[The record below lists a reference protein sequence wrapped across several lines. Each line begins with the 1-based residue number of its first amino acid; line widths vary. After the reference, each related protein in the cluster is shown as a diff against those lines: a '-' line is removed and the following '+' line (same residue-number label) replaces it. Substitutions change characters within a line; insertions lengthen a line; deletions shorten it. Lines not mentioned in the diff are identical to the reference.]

1 MDAMECILSRT
12 SIRNFSDQVVEE
24 NILCKLL
31 EAGMAAP
38 SAVNMQPWMF
48 VVIHKRE
55 LLDTLADKLP
65 YAKMLKKAPVAIVV
79 CGDLRKTLDQRE
91 REYWVEDC
99 SAAAENI
106 LLAAHALGLGAVWT
120 AVHPV
125 PNRINAVQNTLHMP
139 EYLIPLNVMPLGYPV
154 EGKAPKQKWDEGK
167 IQWNS
172 WSEESLS

>member
-1 MDAMECILSRT
+1 MMDAMECILSRT
-12 SIRNFSDQVVEE
+12 SIRSFSDQAVEE
-24 NILCKLL
+24 NILRKVL

-48 VVIHKRE
+48 VVIDKRE

-65 YAKMLKKAPVAIVV
+65 YAKMLKQAPVAIVV

-125 PNRINAVQNTLHMP
+125 PSRIDAVQNTLHMP
-139 EYLIPLNVMPLGYPV
+139 EYLIPLNVMPLGYPA
-154 EGKAPKQKWDEGK
+154 ESREPKRKWDEGK
-167 IQWNS
+167 IHWNS
-172 WSEESLS
+172 WNEE

>member
-1 MDAMECILSRT
+1 MMDAMECILSRT
-12 SIRNFSDQVVEE
+12 SIRSFSDQAVEE
-24 NILCKLL
+24 DILRKLL
-31 EAGMAAP
+31 DAGMAAP

-65 YAKMLKKAPVAIVV
+65 YAKMLKQAPVAIVV

-125 PNRINAVQNTLHMP
+125 PSRINAVQSTLHMP
-139 EYLIPLNVMPLGYPV
+139 EYLIPLNVMPLGYPA
-154 EGKAPKQKWDEGK
+154 ESKEPKQKWDEGK
-167 IQWNS
+167 IHWNS
-172 WSEESLS
+172 WNEE

>member
-1 MDAMECILSRT
+1 MDAMKCILSRT
-12 SIRNFSDQVVEE
+12 SIRSFSDQVVEE
-24 NILCKLL
+24 NILRKLL
-31 EAGMAAP
+31 DAGMAAP

-48 VVIHKRE
+48 VVLHKRE

-65 YAKMLKKAPVAIVV
+65 YAKMLKQAPVAIVV

-125 PNRINAVQNTLHMP
+125 PSRVEAVQNTLHMP
-139 EYLIPLNVMPLGYPV
+139 EYLIPLNVMPLGYPA
-154 EGKAPKQKWDEGK
+154 ESREPKRKWDESK
-167 IQWNS
+167 IHWNS
-172 WSEESLS
+172 WDEE

>member
-12 SIRNFSDQVVEE
+12 SIRNFSDTAVSPDEVE
-24 NILCKLL
+24 KLL
-31 EAGMAAP
+31 QAGMAAP

-48 VVIHKRE
+48 VIVDKRD
-55 LLDTLADKLP
+55 LLDAMAEKLP
-65 YAKMLKKAPVAIVV
+65 YAKMLKDAPLAIIV

-99 SAAAENI
+99 SAAAQNI

-125 PNRINAVQNTLHMP
+125 ASRIDAVQSLLKMP
-139 EYLIPLNVMPLGYPV
+139 DYLIPLNVIPVGYPV
-154 EGKAPKQKWDEGK
+154 ENSAPKQKWDESK
-167 IQWNS
+167 IHRNEWD
-172 WSEESLS
+172 SE

>member
-1 MDAMECILSRT
+1 MDAIECILSRT
-12 SIRNFSDQVVEE
+12 SIRSFSDRAVEE
-24 NILCKLL
+24 DLLRKLL

-48 VVIHKRE
+48 VVLHKRE

-65 YAKMLKKAPVAIVV
+65 YAKMLKQAPVAIVV

-125 PNRINAVQNTLHMP
+125 TSRIDVVQNSLNMP
-139 EYLIPLNVMPLGYPV
+139 EYLIPLNVMPLGYPA
-154 EGKAPKQKWDEGK
+154 ESKEPKQKWDEGK
-167 IQWNS
+167 IHWNS
-172 WSEESLS
+172 WSEE